1 MRLLIIGAA
10 AAATLFALLP
20 ASAQVV
26 IQTPGVGVAVGD
38 GYHRDRSYHRARV
51 YHRERDWRR
60 HRADCRVV
68 KVRTRLPNGNVV
80 IKTRRTCY

>member
-1 MRLLIIGAA
+1 MKMVVVAA
-10 AAATLFALLP
+10 AVAAVVAGAVP

-26 IQTPGVGVAVGD
+26 V
-38 GYHRDRSYHRARV
+38 RDRDTVVHRHVDRGHH
-51 YHRERDWRR
+51 YGWYK

-68 KVRTRLPNGNVV
+68 KVRTRLPNGNVI